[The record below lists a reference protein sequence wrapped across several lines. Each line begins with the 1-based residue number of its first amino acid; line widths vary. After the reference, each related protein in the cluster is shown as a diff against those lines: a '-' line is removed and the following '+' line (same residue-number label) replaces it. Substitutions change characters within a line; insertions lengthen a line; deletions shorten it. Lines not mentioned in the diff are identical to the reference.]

1 MPATTIEIRRRYT
14 PDQESALIDAV
25 HAALVEGLQIPQDDR
40 TLRLVVHEPH
50 RFSLPATKGDRYTL
64 VTIDLFSGRS
74 LAAKKALYQAVVRN
88 LGALDI
94 PPDHV
99 TVVLHEVPAE
109 NWGIR
114 GGQAASE
121 VDLGFKV
128 EV

>member
-1 MPATTIEIRRRYT
+1 MPATTIEIRRRY
-14 PDQESALIDAV
+14 PPEQESALIDAV
-25 HAALVEGLQIPQDDR
+25 HSAHVEGLKIPQDDR

-50 RFSLPATKGDRYTL
+50 RFSLPPGKGDRYTL

-94 PPDHV
+94 PPDHI
-99 TVVLHEVPAE
+99 TVVLHEVPPE